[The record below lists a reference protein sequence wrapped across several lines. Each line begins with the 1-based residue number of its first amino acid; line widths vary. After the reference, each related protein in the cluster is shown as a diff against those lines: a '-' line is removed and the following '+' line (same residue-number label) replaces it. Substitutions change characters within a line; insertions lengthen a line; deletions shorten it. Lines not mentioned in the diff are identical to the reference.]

1 MEQIR
6 QGGAPERREVS
17 QLREQAPQGG
27 GRLFPD
33 HPEAGQPAPDGFH
46 RRAAHRPR
54 RPLGG
59 YTRQLGE
66 DRLLPDIL
74 YVTPIGL

>member
-33 HPEAGQPAPDGFH
+33 HPEAGQPAPDGLH
-46 RRAAHRPR
+46 RRAKAGRL
-54 RPLGG
+54 LGG
-59 YTRQLGE
+59 NARQLGE
-66 DRLLPDIL
+66 DRFLPDIL